1 VKGVKVKYLFALFLL
16 ALIILFSDFLSTDL
30 FQKDI
35 SNFSVWFILSIF
47 AFACGWAITKIIGWH
62 KGSRM
67 VFTVIVATS
76 FITLI
81 FITYFNG
88 YFQINGTLSEN
99 LILFFLRNVVLGL
112 MGIFGMAVAELFNLQ
127 RELRGL
133 KASSREDDE
142 SIKSAKKEADI
153 IVSKAKLDA
162 EKIIFDAEK
171 EADKILERKNKI
183 EIELKEFIK
192 IEKELIQKYEKD
204 EIQ

>member
-1 VKGVKVKYLFALFLL
+1 MKEVKFKYLLALFLL
-16 ALIILFSDFLSTDL
+16 ALIMFFSDFLSTDL
-30 FQKDI
+30 FQHAL
-35 SNFSVWFILSIF
+35 SNFAVWFVLSIF

-67 VFTVIVATS
+67 VFAVIVATS

-81 FITYFNG
+81 FITYFNR
-88 YFQINGTLSEN
+88 YFQTNGTLSEN

-127 RELRGL
+127 REL
-133 KASSREDDE
+133 KALTASNDKDDE
-142 SIKSAKKEADI
+142 SIKSAKKEAEI

-171 EADKILERKNKI
+171 KVDKIFEQKNKI
-183 EIELKEFIK
+183 ETELKEFIK
-192 IEKELIQKYEKD
+192 IEKELINKYDKD
-204 EIQ
+204 EI